1 MNGEGRD
8 GGVVYSELLGRE
20 SRGDEVARREL
31 LNRLYPGGGPGYGRA
46 SGGTCAALRQNSSVE
61 RVRDYHR
68 RVYRAENLR
77 IIITGRVK
85 EADVFGAVE
94 GIIGDIEDVGVTI
107 MFMMT

>member
-68 RVYRAENLR
+68 RVYREENLR
-77 IIITGRVK
+77 VIITGRIE
-85 EADVFGAVE
+85 EADVLEVLDGRAGTE
-94 GIIGDIEDVGVTI
+94 EEDKEPL
-107 MFMMT
+107 